1 LGSILSVISAG
12 QICLPLLC
20 LNIVNIHSSGL
31 SPYSAPAWNKKFWVN
46 LLNSPYKV
54 YSATAPAQNGAGSFL
69 EPLKEHLEIVN
80 NSNQDQRIIKL
91 LRRVLQISFK
101 FESNLGYDLGNQMGF
116 LGEKTKCKKFGCMY
130 TFESRSGA
138 AVLVYN
144 FTFTCYFSNFLS
156 LK

>member
-1 LGSILSVISAG
+1 MLTPSLSEHCEYP
-12 QICLPLLC
+12 QFR
-20 LNIVNIHSSGL
+20 
-31 SPYSAPAWNKKFWVN
+31 SPYSAFSWNKKFCVN
-46 LLNSPYKV
+46 LPHSPYKV

-69 EPLKEHLEIVN
+69 GPLKEHLEIVS
-80 NSNQDQRIIKL
+80 NSTHDQRIIIF

-101 FESNLGYDLGNQMGF
+101 FEANLGYDLGNQMGF

-138 AVLVYN
+138 AVLVCN